1 MVEEDSSGKYGLILV
16 KKGDLVERFMKET
29 NPKIKSAKSTKV
41 RDIDYQ
47 TYLQG
52 KKDGETE
59 HEKQIE

>member
-1 MVEEDSSGKYGLILV
+1 
-16 KKGDLVERFMKET
+16 MKET